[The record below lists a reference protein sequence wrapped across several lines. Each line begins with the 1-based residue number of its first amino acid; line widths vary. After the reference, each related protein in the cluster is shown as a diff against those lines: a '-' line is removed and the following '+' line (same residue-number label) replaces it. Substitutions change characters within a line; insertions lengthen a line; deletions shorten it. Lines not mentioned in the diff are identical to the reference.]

1 VASQEE
7 EAAMAEKLATPDIPA
22 DIKAM
27 SFETALKAL
36 EEIVQQLENG
46 EVDLEKSIEMY
57 ERGTKLKEHCE
68 TKLKSAQAR
77 IEMIVPDSGG
87 KVRVT
92 PAEID

>member
-1 VASQEE
+1 
-7 EAAMAEKLATPDIPA
+7 MAEKPATPDIPE

-36 EEIVQQLENG
+36 EAIVQQLENG

-57 ERGTKLKEHCE
+57 ARGTALKEHCE
-68 TKLKSAQAR
+68 AKLKSAQAR
-77 IEMIVPDSGG
+77 IEMIVPEAGD

>member
-1 VASQEE
+1 
-7 EAAMAEKLATPDIPA
+7 MAEQAAKAEIPA
-22 DIKAM
+22 DIKEM

-57 ERGTKLKEHCE
+57 ARGTALKEHCE
-68 TKLKSAQAR
+68 AKLKSAQAR
-77 IEMIVPDSGG
+77 IEMIVPEAGG
-87 KVRVT
+87 KVRAT

>member
-1 VASQEE
+1 
-7 EAAMAEKLATPDIPA
+7 MAETPEKPGIPE

-57 ERGTKLKEHCE
+57 ARGTALKEHCE
-68 TKLKSAQAR
+68 AKLKSAQAR
-77 IEMIVPDSGG
+77 IEMIVPDGG
-87 KVRVT
+87 KLKTT